1 METRGYLNKHR
12 IANQGMSSSENAYRR
27 SLLGGRRGL
36 ADCGMEVTDASVA
49 ARISTGDVSYFLHT
63 NSKEESR

>member
-1 METRGYLNKHR
+1 
-12 IANQGMSSSENAYRR
+12 
-27 SLLGGRRGL
+27 
-36 ADCGMEVTDASVA
+36 MEVTDASVA